1 MPKLDRITIKPGL
14 CLGQPTI
21 RGMRITVSVVLKML
35 ASGAAK
41 EDVLKAYPELQI
53 EDINQAMQYAAWL
66 VSEQI
71 LTLPAA

>member
-1 MPKLDRITIKPGL
+1 
-14 CLGQPTI
+14 
-21 RGMRITVSVVLKML
+21 MRITVSVVLKML